1 MKIATNAE
9 TLKVIMI
16 VTNYSLEKKLQT
28 FEISQESFLLLWNKC
43 FPLLS
48 ATFQSAPHLK
58 ASKLSSKKLWKS
70 VGL

>member
-28 FEISQESFLLLWNKC
+28 FEISQESFLLL
-43 FPLLS
+43 
-48 ATFQSAPHLK
+48 
-58 ASKLSSKKLWKS
+58 
-70 VGL
+70 